1 MPKKKH
7 LLEKIGVDILVV
19 ENEHSE
25 ICLFAHGDIPRL
37 RNATHTKP
45 TSCSKTVGTGV
56 GSAVGAAVGVGVGA
70 AVGTFETLPSWPL
83 D

>member
-7 LLEKIGVDILVV
+7 LLEKIGVDIV
-19 ENEHSE
+19 ENEHSK

-37 RNATHTKP
+37 RNATHIKP

-56 GSAVGAAVGVGVGA
+56 GSGVGSAVGAAVG
-70 AVGTFETLPSWPL
+70 AVVHHL
-83 D
+83 